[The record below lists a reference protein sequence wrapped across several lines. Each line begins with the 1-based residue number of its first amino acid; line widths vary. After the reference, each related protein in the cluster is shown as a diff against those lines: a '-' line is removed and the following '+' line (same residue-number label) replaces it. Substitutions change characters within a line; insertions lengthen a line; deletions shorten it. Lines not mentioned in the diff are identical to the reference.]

1 MLLSDVSFKIN
12 FPLWKWHFPD
22 QASIPEF
29 PERFLFLKISTVPS
43 IYTGCKKFDGPQPS
57 WLFETKSHQPLLHRW
72 STSTMSPSLME
83 ISFFSWEM
91 YVYMAWYLV
100 FWESFSCSFS
110 EIDSTEVA
118 LISSILGWG
127 LRLGLL
133 LLGDGMGLLLPEL
146 NALPFTEDPDVFA
159 SCANVVTRFELE

>member
-1 MLLSDVSFKIN
+1 MEVTFPWPSKHSGIPRKIPLSKDKYGS
-12 FPLWKWHFPD
+12 
-22 QASIPEF
+22 
-29 PERFLFLKISTVPS
+29 S

-100 FWESFSCSFS
+100 FWESFFCSFS
-110 EIDSTEVA
+110 DIDSTGVA

-127 LRLGLL
+127 LRLGDL